1 MISRR
6 ATIVVAALLAAGC
19 GGESHQDLRD
29 WMRDQGKGALGK
41 LDPLPQIR
49 PYEPFAYN
57 AFDLPDP
64 FKPRKIEP
72 AKGGGSKLAPD
83 LARSREPLESFW
95 REKGKAFESDL
106 VAPPIDVI
114 LAPGEPKVVPVPLY
128 AETVFIGVAADFR
141 KPNLQDWRQIIS
153 VPGRGIREL
162 AILVGRDG
170 LKIETVR

>member
-1 MISRR
+1 MASRKGPAR
-6 ATIVVAALLAAGC
+6 APAGVLGLVL
-19 GGESHQDLRD
+19 GGWAVICHLGCAMPPVQLGLRGTA
-29 WMRDQGKGALGK
+29 DQ
-41 LDPLPQIR
+41 
-49 PYEPFAYN
+49 N
-57 AFDLPDP
+57 N
-64 FKPRKIEP
+64 
-72 AKGGGSKLAPD
+72 GGYAVQVFVYQLKKD
-83 LARSREPLESFW
+83 TNFVREPLESFW